1 MLPWGKLTWASAPP
15 ATVRVWV
22 AEPGRLT
29 VTLAAAPPG
38 LRMWML
44 SLNMPA
50 EALSYQ
56 LRWPVVAAWAALSA
70 QTSLK
75 DWLNWTLCEASTGWV
90 EVTVTGTPMV
100 PCGNVAEASA
110 PGTTVSICEL

>member
-1 MLPWGKLTWASAPP
+1 M
-15 ATVRVWV
+15 
-22 AEPGRLT
+22 
-29 VTLAAAPPG
+29 TLAAAPPG

-75 DWLNWTLCEASTGWV
+75 DWLNWTRCEASTGWV
-90 EVTVTGTPMV
+90 EVTVTGPPMV
-100 PCGNVAEASA
+100 PCGKFV
-110 PGTTVSICEL
+110 